1 MVLVEG
7 PLGRDDGDSSS
18 ARCWRAPGPFGPP
31 PGMTPLSFTP
41 PMRRQL
47 LSILFASSAVAV
59 AARAQTPD
67 STANAGKSVWQGVY
81 NEPQAARGDTEHQ
94 NNCTSCHGTEK
105 YSGEAFAKAWIGR
118 TAFDLFDQLKTTMPD
133 DNPGGLSVQQYT
145 DIVAYIFKVN
155 GMPAGADSL
164 PADPEAMRHIKIDAK
179 PDKQTA
185 LGRSGLPLIGVSQSL
200 VRPRPLFHPHAALP
214 PTATR

>member
-1 MVLVEG
+1 
-7 PLGRDDGDSSS
+7 
-18 ARCWRAPGPFGPP
+18 
-31 PGMTPLSFTP
+31 
-41 PMRRQL
+41 MRRL
-47 LSILFASSAVAV
+47 LVSIAGAFIATASVQ
-59 AARAQTPD
+59 AQSTD
-67 STANAGKSVWQGVY
+67 STNGGKSVWQGVY
-81 NEPQAARGDTEHQ
+81 NESQAARGDTEHQ

-164 PADPEAMRHIKIDAK
+164 PADPEAMRRIKIDAK